1 MSDWDESKVN
11 RVPAGNSAGG
21 QFTNKAGGYEA
32 HWSLDLDDPEKEMF
46 LNAFEGDARL
56 YLEKATYWEEE
67 GLAPPVMCL
76 FRDGE
81 PLAYHQT
88 GPNDPNKFEIDD
100 YMSVGYDY
108 SMLGKNPYMVFFL
121 GSAGPGGGTA
131 ALVDAMRDALMPSH
145 AATGLYLES
154 AKSAVGFYE
163 KMGMHRIG
171 RSYKY
176 YYTEAEMRLIL
187 EEWDATR

>member
-32 HWSLDLDDPEKEMF
+32 HWSLDMDEVDKERF
-46 LNAFEGDARL
+46 LNALEGNAKL

-67 GLAPPVMCL
+67 RLAPPVMYL

-81 PLAYHQT
+81 PLAYYQV

-100 YMSVGYDY
+100 YMSVDYDY

-131 ALVDAMRDALMPSH
+131 ALVDAIGTALQRR
-145 AATGLYLES
+145 ATGIYLES
-154 AKSAVGFYE
+154 AKSATGFYE

-176 YYTEAEMRLIL
+176 YYTEDEMRLIWD
-187 EEWDATR
+187 EWDATR